1 MLQAEQDEFSSIIK
15 VKREILQEFSV
26 LAAQRQDALQERELQ
41 LRSLSGQASVY
52 GKELAV
58 LHQKM
63 KRVAKQ
69 VLEVQE

>member
-1 MLQAEQDEFSSIIK
+1 MLQAQRDEFSSIIK
-15 VKREILQEFSV
+15 VKREKLQESSV
-26 LAAQRQDALQERELQ
+26 LAAQMQDALQERERQ
-41 LRSLSGQASVY
+41 LRTLSGQASVY